1 MSFDL
6 VGAAL
11 AGASLIQA
19 LGTEALGNKCEPM
32 SRAFLRD
39 EFNKDP
45 DNELGLPQNQEQR
58 DYLVDVASV
67 TAGLGASAI
76 ATAAALC
83 TSVVG
88 SFTTLVIASVRAQTA
103 LVIIM
108 AVASI
113 VALGAASLLFV
124 RIASAH
130 VSPHAHDVNIP
141 RRRKNKSEEPR
152 TIKRW
157 GWNTN
162 TWVINYRT
170 NVKRLHVLTPY
181 KSALFAVSATCIV
194 VSLFL

>member
-11 AGASLIQA
+11 AGASLVQA

-32 SRAFLRD
+32 SREFLRD
-39 EFNKDP
+39 EFDRDP
-45 DNELGLPQNQEQR
+45 DNELGLPPGQEQR

-67 TAGLGASAI
+67 TASLGASAI

-83 TSVVG
+83 TSVAG
-88 SFTTLVIASVRAQTA
+88 SFTTLVIASARAETT

-108 AVASI
+108 AVAGI
-113 VALGAASLLFV
+113 IALGAALLLFV
-124 RIASAH
+124 RITKADL
-130 VSPHAHDVNIP
+130 SPHAHDINIP

-152 TIKRW
+152 TIRRW

-181 KSALFAVSATCIV
+181 KSTLFAVSATCIV
-194 VSLFL
+194 ASLFL